1 MDQCDL
7 FGEPLPPPEAEQV
20 VELPL
25 PPLAAPCGF
34 RNRSNKACQRLARDP
49 IRLDGRKLRS
59 HGRLLLHC
67 PMECFNG
74 TSAEETPT
82 FAEAAE

>member
-1 MDQCDL
+1 MNRCDL
-7 FGEPLPPPEAEQV
+7 FDEPLPPPEPEQV

-25 PPLAAPCGF
+25 PPIAAPCSF
-34 RNRSNKACQRLARDP
+34 RKRSNKAFQRFGRDP

-59 HGRLLLHC
+59 HGRLLFHY

-74 TSAEETPT
+74 TLAEETPI